1 MELQIDSNLITGF
14 AIKKGTVLQIPG
26 GLQSNLYF
34 VKSGL
39 LRSYTIDRK
48 GNEHVF
54 DFAPE
59 GWMISDYK
67 KLKQPNE
74 LYIDAI
80 ENSVVGIIDRELY
93 EKELQ
98 ISDIA
103 HIENKYNSLQFLN
116 RLEALQTRIIMLTNY
131 SVIERYEFFIK
142 KYPNITTRVSQKLI
156 ASYLGITPESL
167 SRVIKIHF
175 NSERQ

>member
-1 MELQIDSNLITGF
+1 
-14 AIKKGTVLQIPG
+14 
-26 GLQSNLYF
+26 
-34 VKSGL
+34 
-39 LRSYTIDRK
+39 
-48 GNEHVF
+48 
-54 DFAPE
+54 
-59 GWMISDYK
+59 MISDYK